1 MSTLTPEQLQ
11 ERYSAIELLYS
22 ESRWPEVLAA
32 SEALLAELPT
42 EPGEPLRPR
51 VELVLA
57 HTLLY
62 GQSDPQGAE
71 ARYRLVLE
79 LTGEAVLRD
88 LAEQG
93 LLRCE
98 TQRRRL
104 EGTLESDAVIP
115 EESIATA
122 GADQP
127 QADRPGAGED
137 WDPTLASAAT
147 AAAARAA
154 MPWLGDATAADA
166 DAAGESIE
174 LGALG
179 AQPLDRV
186 VRAAQI
192 SGLQGETGEETEE
205 VALEAEG
212 SLDTDVDQSLS
223 LLRERQEQMAAFR
236 QPVEP
241 GVRQPRGLDLPG
253 EDEEAAAEAALGME
267 GSLDTDVDQSL
278 SLLRERQEQMAALR
292 QPVEGAGPAAA
303 GAKGRPDAD
312 GNDTLALLRKPQE
325 IQQMN
330 VSMLDEPTDG
340 EGRSAGAA
348 LADLE
353 TPPLSPE
360 EMEELARGLL
370 EVVLR

>member
-166 DAAGESIE
+166 DAADESIE

-236 QPVEP
+236 QPVE
-241 GVRQPRGLDLPG
+241 
-253 EDEEAAAEAALGME
+253 
-267 GSLDTDVDQSL
+267 
-278 SLLRERQEQMAALR
+278 
-292 QPVEGAGPAAA
+292 GAGPAAA

-330 VSMLDEPTDG
+330 VSVLDDPTDG

>member
-127 QADRPGAGED
+127 QADRSGAGED

-166 DAAGESIE
+166 DAADESIE

-192 SGLQGETGEETEE
+192 SGLQGETGEETGE

-223 LLRERQEQMAAFR
+223 LLRERQEQMAALR

-241 GVRQPRGLDLPG
+241 GVRQPRVLDLPG
-253 EDEEAAAEAALGME
+253 EDEEAALGME
-267 GSLDTDVDQSL
+267 GNLDTDVDQSL

-292 QPVEGAGPAAA
+292 QPVEGAEPAAA

-325 IQQMN
+325 IQQGN
-330 VSMLDEPTDG
+330 VSVLDDPADG

>member
-32 SEALLAELPT
+32 SEALLAELPS

-51 VELVLA
+51 VELVVA

-71 ARYRLVLE
+71 ARYRSVLE
-79 LTGEAVLRD
+79 QTGEAVLRD

-104 EGTLESDAVIP
+104 EGTLESELVIA
-115 EESIATA
+115 EESTSTA
-122 GADQP
+122 EADQP
-127 QADRPGAGED
+127 RADRSGAGED
-137 WDPTLASAAT
+137 WDPTQ
-147 AAAARAA
+147 AAAAVAAAA

-166 DAAGESIE
+166 DEAGEAIE
-174 LGALG
+174 LGASG
-179 AQPLDRV
+179 AQPLERV

-205 VALEAEG
+205 AALEAEG
-212 SLDTDVDQSLS
+212 SLDTDVDQTLS
-223 LLRERQEQMAAFR
+223 LLRERQEQMAAYR
-236 QPVEP
+236 QPAASGE
-241 GVRQPRGLDLPG
+241 RQPGSLDLLG
-253 EDEEAAAEAALGME
+253 EDEEAAEEAALGAE
-267 GSLDTDVDQSL
+267 GSLDADVDQTL
-278 SLLRERQEQMAALR
+278 SLLRERQEEMAAFR
-292 QPVEGAGPAAA
+292 QPAEGAEPAAA
-303 GAKGRPDAD
+303 GAQGRADAEA
-312 GNDTLALLRKPQE
+312 NDTLSLLRQRQQIQEVKVSVLTKPA
-325 IQQMN
+325 
-330 VSMLDEPTDG
+330 DG

-348 LADLE
+348 PAEPEPNL
-353 TPPLSPE
+353 LSPE
-360 EMEELARGLL
+360 DLQELARGLL
-370 EVVLR
+370 EVVIR